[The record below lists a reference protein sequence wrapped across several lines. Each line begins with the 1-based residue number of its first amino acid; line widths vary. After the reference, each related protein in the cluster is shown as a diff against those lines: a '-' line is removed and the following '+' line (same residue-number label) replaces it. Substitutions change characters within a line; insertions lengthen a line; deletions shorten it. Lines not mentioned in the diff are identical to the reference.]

1 MNSYSKSLIRSFHY
15 FTSGTKGSKSFKATR
30 YLPKGGVTLDGVTET
45 SIDSTY
51 HWYPV
56 LETEFSVCVVIPP
69 SLKNDVLRPLQ
80 IPHGMDVVNVLLLSK
95 QNSTHC

>member
-1 MNSYSKSLIRSFHY
+1 MF
-15 FTSGTKGSKSFKATR
+15 
-30 YLPKGGVTLDGVTET
+30 
-45 SIDSTY
+45 
-51 HWYPV
+51 
-56 LETEFSVCVVIPP
+56 ETEFSVCVVIPP